1 MAGRLSAIHL
11 DEGTASTTSPTNN
24 KKLIRSYAYNA
35 YGEIEKITD
44 NTSFLTGGT
53 LTTELTYTYNDYG
66 LPVKP
71 TYTDEDGETR
81 TVREETNLTYDGNG
95 NILAEAVTEAYSG
108 STTRTRTYQ
117 YDLGNRLISAMSPRT
132 ILSWIRGETPERDR
146 RAYILRKC
154 RTVEISQDS
163 RAESIYFY
171 KWR

>member
-11 DEGTASTTSPTNN
+11 DEGSANTTSPTNSSR
-24 KKLIRSYAYNA
+24 LIRSYACNTC
-35 YGEIEKITD
+35 GEIEKITD
-44 NTSFLTGGT
+44 NTSFLTGGA
-53 LTTELTYTYNDYG
+53 LTTELAYTYNDYG
-66 LPVKP
+66 LPVKQ
-71 TYTDEDGETR
+71 TYTDVDGETS

-108 STTRTRTYQ
+108 STTKTRMYQ